1 MTEKTT
7 QPTKKTPP
15 VITPPVDMSSPTSTI
30 GTTNSSNSNP
40 NSNSSNATFG
50 SRQNNNYNNYNNN
63 NNRNRSYNGS
73 KQTYSKNYNNNTNN
87 SYNYSYNKNSS
98 NGYSRYTNMKV
109 KSNNYNNNGIY
120 TASAKNNANRFNNG
134 SRFNSSQYY
143 LNNNHNNPNLIIP
156 GNEDMMNQPHTNM
169 AWSGYY
175 IPQMYYIPQHMAVA
189 TAMVSGG
196 TSTTKNNR
204 GQMNISN
211 RSSENSSNASSH
223 VVSPQLNTATINS
236 PLPAVVSERSS
247 DTMAGNNNN
256 NIDYNVQN
264 ISSNDSLSPGLSTS
278 RQSASPQRKTTIEIT
293 TKSGQKLDLNKIHSQ
308 YKSSS
313 ASTTNN
319 ERDIHAKSNPNEA
332 LSKEDNANK
341 IEGPNETHDGAH
353 DNETNNN
360 NSSSKNVESEAEKNK
375 RSFLEQVRL
384 RKLEMDK
391 KKKLESHPPPET
403 KDNKIE
409 NDSTKEDIV
418 AVSKE
423 ESQIQV
429 SNKLEGQET
438 EHIMTFAEK
447 MKLKKRT
454 QEMEQFE
461 SSSVEHSN
469 QQDGTSKLK
478 SEQSEQKDED
488 TAAKPLNDN
497 ETNIPISKLEDNE
510 EHTPTNDENHDN
522 EDDDR
527 MSITDFI
534 KKLENTKSIED
545 IYSFK
550 YPENVEPPNEKYKR
564 AHIKYT
570 YGPTFL
576 LQFKDKINCKPD
588 KDWTEATRSRIVI
601 LPSMSK
607 QRSRVNFAGGS
618 ENTRAGSSRNFD
630 SRANSRVN
638 SKRQSSKRV
647 DERKSNRSSYT
658 PRRERMDISS
668 RHDTRRE
675 YTNVPPQEKPEPPK
689 EEVAPLVPSANRWV
703 PKFKTK
709 KTEKKLAPDGV
720 TELLDSE
727 EVQRKMKSLLN
738 KLTLE
743 KFDAISTDILS
754 IANQS
759 QWETNGET
767 LRSVIEQIFLK
778 ACDEPYWSSMYA
790 QLCGKIVKDLKA
802 EITDE
807 NNLGKSGPKL
817 VLHYLVVRCHTEFE
831 KGWTDKLP
839 TNPDGSP
846 LEPEMMSDEYYAL
859 AAAKRRGLGLVRFI
873 GFLYRLNLLTGK
885 MMFECFRRL
894 MKDLTEN
901 VSEETL
907 ESLVELLTTV
917 GKQFEDDSF
926 STGKGTLEGS
936 VLFDKLFQLIQ
947 SIIDEGKISSRVK
960 FKLIDVKELREDK
973 NWNSEKA
980 NQGPKTI
987 QQIHE
992 EEEKARQE
1000 KAASSRA
1007 PSRRNNTSTYNRSER
1022 SSGFKRDMSRD
1033 NFSNNYYSSNTIS
1046 NNYSNRNSQ
1055 FSNVGSTQRYN
1066 TRNVIKE
1073 EKPAPT
1079 QPINRFDAL
1088 LHAAGDE

>member
-1 MTEKTT
+1 MAEETAK
-7 QPTKKTPP
+7 PTKTPP
-15 VITPPVDMSSPTSTI
+15 AVTPMDMSTPTSTI
-30 GTTNSSNSNP
+30 SNTSSNPSSNYNNNNN
-40 NSNSSNATFG
+40 NSNFAP
-50 SRQNNNYNNYNNN
+50 RQNNNNTSNYNNY

-73 KQTYSKNYNNNTNN
+73 RQSYSKNFNNSNSSNNT
-87 SYNYSYNKNSS
+87 YNHSYNKNSP
-98 NGYSRYTNMKV
+98 NGYSRYTNV
-109 KSNNYNNNGIY
+109 KSRSNSYNNSTY
-120 TASAKNNANRFNNG
+120 TSPKNNTNRFNNG
-134 SRFNSSQYY
+134 SRFNNLQYY
-143 LNNNHNNPNLIIP
+143 NSNNNGNNTSPNMIIS
-156 GNEDMMNQPHTNM
+156 GSEDMMNQPQTSM

-175 IPQMYYIPQHMAVA
+175 IPQMYYIPQQMAAVA
-189 TAMVSGG
+189 TAMVSA
-196 TSTTKNNR
+196 SSNNTKNNR
-204 GQMNISN
+204 GQTDLSENNSN
-211 RSSENSSNASSH
+211 NSSNTSSH
-223 VVSPQLNTATINS
+223 AVSPQLNGASLNS
-236 PLPAVVSERSS
+236 TVPTVRSS
-247 DTMAGNNNN
+247 KASHLMSNNNNNNN
-256 NIDYNVQN
+256 NINANIQN
-264 ISSNDSLSPGLSTS
+264 ISPNNLPSPGLSNSTS
-278 RQSASPQRKTTIEIT
+278 FASPPKKTTIEIT
-293 TKSGQKLDLNKIHSQ
+293 TKSGQKLDLNQIHNQ
-308 YKSSS
+308 YKLSSS
-313 ASTTNN
+313 SGTNN
-319 ERDIHAKSNPNEA
+319 RKDCNSDSIVSEYEKKDT
-332 LSKEDNANK
+332 NATN
-341 IEGPNETHDGAH
+341 DDAH
-353 DNETNNN
+353 NTETN
-360 NSSSKNVESEAEKNK
+360 KDMQDVESEAEKNK
-375 RSFLEQVRL
+375 KAFLEQVRL

-391 KKKLESHPPPET
+391 KKQLESQPHPET
-403 KDNKIE
+403 KSNEIE
-409 NDSTKEDIV
+409 NDLTQDDEKFELTEDSQV
-418 AVSKE
+418 E
-423 ESQIQV
+423 EG
-429 SNKLEGQET
+429 NKLEEQES
-438 EHIMTFAEK
+438 EHVMTFAER

-454 QEMEQFE
+454 QEIEHTNSNITN
-461 SSSVEHSN
+461 SSNREISNKSDITTEVDSN
-469 QQDGTSKLK
+469 QSHEKQEDAVTK
-478 SEQSEQKDED
+478 SFDDS
-488 TAAKPLNDN
+488 
-497 ETNIPISKLEDNE
+497 ETNKDISVLQANQE
-510 EHTPTNDENHDN
+510 TITNDESN
-522 EDDDR
+522 DDDNDNR
-527 MSITDFI
+527 MSITEFMEKI
-534 KKLENTKSIED
+534 KNADPIDD

-550 YPENVEPPNEKYKR
+550 YPEDIEAPSEKYKKL
-564 AHIKYT
+564 HLKYT

-588 KDWTEATRSRIVI
+588 REWSEATESKIVI
-601 LPSMSK
+601 LPTMAK
-607 QRSRVNFAGGS
+607 QRTRVNFAGGS
-618 ENTRAGSSRNFD
+618 ENTRAGSSRNLE

-638 SKRQSSKRV
+638 PKRQLSKRGDDR
-647 DERKSNRSSYT
+647 RSNRPTYT
-658 PRRERMDISS
+658 PRRERMENPS

-675 YTNVPPQEKPEPPK
+675 SMNMPPQEKLEQPK

-703 PKFKTK
+703 PKFKAK
-709 KTEKKLAPDGV
+709 KTEKTLAPDGV

-743 KFDAISTDILS
+743 KFDPISTDIIN

-790 QLCGKIVKDLKA
+790 QLCGKIVKDLKT
-802 EITDE
+802 EISDE
-807 NNLGKSGPKL
+807 NNTGKSGPKL

-917 GKQFEDDSF
+917 GEQFENDSF

-947 SIIDEGKISSRVK
+947 SIIDEGKICNRVK

-973 NWNSEKA
+973 HWNSEKA

-1000 KAASSRA
+1000 KITSSRA
-1007 PSRRNNTSTYNRSER
+1007 PSRRTNTSNYNRSER
-1022 SSGFKRDMSRD
+1022 SGGFKRDMSRD
-1033 NFSNNYYSSNTIS
+1033 NFNNNYYSSNTIS
-1046 NNYSNRNSQ
+1046 SNYSNRNSQ
-1055 FSNVGSTQRYN
+1055 FSNVGGTQRYN
-1066 TRNVIKE
+1066 TRNIIKE
-1073 EKPAPT
+1073 EKPAPA

-1088 LHAAGDE
+1088 LHATGDE